1 MYIGEESLKSL
12 CNYKNIDK
20 VKHIPFGQPYYIIW
34 NHRSLWEYFKR
45 VEHEAVIKDW
55 VSYRGSLLSANSL
68 ITIMLMTYGLIVIF
82 VAICFHQ
89 LKCRCRGTHK
99 KFTSLEQELE
109 LAHFLLISYE
119 MITRYLYRNSS
130 KMYTKSWAMKGN
142 VGW

>member
-1 MYIGEESLKSL
+1 
-12 CNYKNIDK
+12 
-20 VKHIPFGQPYYIIW
+20 
-34 NHRSLWEYFKR
+34 
-45 VEHEAVIKDW
+45 
-55 VSYRGSLLSANSL
+55 
-68 ITIMLMTYGLIVIF
+68 MTYGLIVIF

-119 MITRYLYRNSS
+119 MITRSIPKTYLIEKDSNYRNSS

-142 VGW
+142 VG